1 MKRLWAPW
9 RLEYVLSPKEDECIF
24 CCKPK
29 ESNDKDRK
37 NLILYRGEHNFIIL
51 NLYPYNNGH
60 LMIVPYKH
68 TDVLTTLAP
77 EEMGEMGILTQKSIA
92 VLEKLF
98 TPQGFNVGI
107 NIGTA
112 AGAGIKEH
120 VHMHVVPRWEGDT
133 NFMAAIGDTRVMV
146 QHINET
152 YDSLVEGFK
161 KL

>member
-24 CCKPK
+24 CLKPK
-29 ESNDKDRK
+29 EDKDDDRK
-37 NLILYRGEHNFIIL
+37 NLILYRGEHNFIML

-68 TDVLTTLAP
+68 TNVLTTLTP

-92 VLEKLF
+92 VMEKLF
-98 TPQGFNVGI
+98 KPQGFNVGI

-133 NFMAAIGDTRVMV
+133 NFMAAVGDTRVMV

-152 YDSLVEGFK
+152 YDSLIKEFK